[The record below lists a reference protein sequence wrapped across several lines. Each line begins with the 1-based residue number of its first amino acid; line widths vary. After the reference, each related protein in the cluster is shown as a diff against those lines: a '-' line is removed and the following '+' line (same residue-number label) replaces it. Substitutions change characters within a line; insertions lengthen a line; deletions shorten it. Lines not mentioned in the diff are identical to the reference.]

1 MHLGLNPRNCSS
13 APPANNDALRTHRL
27 ISAFYVVVKSGPV
40 EARWISLRQSLR
52 QISGKRFDAE
62 RVRAEAEPAALIR

>member
-1 MHLGLNPRNCSS
+1 
-13 APPANNDALRTHRL
+13 L

-62 RVRAEAEPAALIR
+62 RVRAEAEPAASIR